1 MLGSVGSVR
10 ILLVEDDVEL
20 GRVLEQGLGEEG
32 FVLTRAVDGEAALLA
47 LRGTAFDVCV
57 LDVSL
62 PKRDGLEVLTTA
74 RREQIATPI
83 LLLTARAALEDR
95 VQGLDLGADDFLG
108 KPFAFAELVARLRAL
123 HRRPAAYHT
132 PLLSAGTLTLDVGR
146 HELRSNGEL
155 IAVSP
160 TQFRLLE
167 LLLQRAGEVVSRA
180 TIFRHVWSYS
190 FDPGTNLIDVHVAHL
205 RGKLD
210 RAGEPS
216 IIETVRGVG
225 YRLRTDA

>member
-1 MLGSVGSVR
+1 MR

-20 GRVLEQGLGEEG
+20 GRVIDQGLSEEG
-32 FVLTRAVDGEAALLA
+32 FVLTRAYDGDAALVA

-62 PKRDGLEVLTTA
+62 PKRDGLEVLTTV

-123 HRRPAAYHT
+123 HRRPAAYHAAIMNAG
-132 PLLSAGTLTLDVGR
+132 PLALDAGR
-146 HELRSNGEL
+146 HELRCRGEL
-155 IAVSP
+155 IAISP

-167 LLLQRAGEVVSRA
+167 LLVQRAGEVVTRA
-180 TIFRHVWSYS
+180 TIFRHVWSYA

-216 IIETVRGVG
+216 LIETVRGIG
-225 YRLRTDA
+225 YRLRSGE